1 MPSPTG
7 RKPARS
13 RRTIPAI
20 GEARQ
25 SQVLQLYGPGAMVDL
40 PGYAVVIGGLDY
52 WNTKGSD
59 PIDEPRLLKLV
70 RAATGVG
77 HIELRTPPKQADS
90 QSSGGGS
97 IKALR
102 FPQWSLAQ
110 KVTERFVDGR
120 PFRARPLVHYRDGCV
135 DDWKWFQDDDGVKY
149 PLVPIRFVMACPHG
163 HLSDIPWRDFCFRE
177 LNCSNRERLYL
188 LEAGTGNDFTQIYVQ
203 SDSGVHRKLADA
215 YVTDLN
221 PLFFCQGRTPW
232 LGPGSRDPEACHSI
246 GRNGKE
252 EKTKNQLLVRSATN
266 AYFTE
271 TLSVISLPDDRNSL
285 AKRVA
290 EHYDNL
296 KLFTEESQI
305 AVALLAFP
313 QVKAAFEGV
322 SAAELWAAIQA
333 HRGQGSGPAPEP
345 KDEELAVLTGPM
357 EGVSDPSEDSLFH
370 ADTWQPSQPP
380 AWYGK
385 AIRRVL
391 LIHRL
396 REVQALV
403 GFTRFKARVSSLG
416 GLPIQ
421 TDRANRRAPLATN
434 LTWVPASEN
443 KGEGLFVEFEPA
455 TIEAWC
461 ASAAVR
467 ERCRQFTAAFEEE
480 WLGSRGLTSHDFPF
494 PGPAYLLLHSLSH
507 LLITE
512 MALDCG
518 YGASS
523 IRERIYARPLDP
535 TQQGSNR
542 YGILLFTSSSGSEGT
557 LGGLVEAGKRID
569 RYLEKAFE
577 RALLCSNDP
586 FCAEHDPNHPFDI
599 RPTHG
604 AACHGCELIAETCC
618 ERGNEFLDRALV
630 SRTVAVH
637 EGEADPSFWSYL
649 QQ

>member
-1 MPSPTG
+1 MPAPKS
-7 RKPARS
+7 RS
-13 RRTIPAI
+13 RRTIPEI

-40 PGYAVVIGGLDY
+40 PGFAVVIGGLDY

-59 PIDEPRLLKLV
+59 VVDEPRLLQLV

-77 HIELRTPPKQADS
+77 HVELRTPPRAGESFTQP
-90 QSSGGGS
+90 GGS

-110 KVTERFVDGR
+110 KVTERFIDGR
-120 PFRARPLVHYRDGCV
+120 PFRARPLVHYRDSCV
-135 DDWKWFQDDDGVKY
+135 EDWKRFKDDDGKTH

-177 LNCSNRERLYL
+177 FNCSNRERLYL

-203 SDSGVHRKLADA
+203 SEGGTYRKLADA
-215 YVTDLN
+215 MVTDLN
-221 PLFFCQGRTPW
+221 ALFFCQGRTPW
-232 LGPGSRDPEACHSI
+232 LGPRSRDPEPCLSI
-246 GRNGKE
+246 NAKGKE
-252 EKTKNQLLVRSATN
+252 EKTKNRLLVRSATN

-290 EHYDNL
+290 EQYDNL
-296 KLFTEESQI
+296 KLFTSDDQI
-305 AVALLAFP
+305 GVALETFP
-313 QVKAAFEGV
+313 PVKAAFEGV

-333 HRGQGSGPAPEP
+333 HRGQGSTAPTEP

-357 EGVSDPSEDSLFH
+357 EGVSDASEDSLFH
-370 ADTWQPSQPP
+370 ADVWQPREAPD
-380 AWYGK
+380 WYRK

-391 LIHRL
+391 LIHQL

-403 GFTRFKARVSSLG
+403 GFIRFTARTSSLG

-421 TDRANRRAPLATN
+421 TAKANRRAALASN
-434 LTWVPASEN
+434 LSWVPTSEN
-443 KGEGLFVEFEPA
+443 KGEGLFLEFEPA

-461 ASAAVR
+461 TSDPVQQ
-467 ERCRQFTAAFEEE
+467 RCRQFMAAFEND
-480 WLGSRGLTSHDFPF
+480 WLQSRGLSTSDFPF

-523 IRERIYARPLDP
+523 IRERIYGRPLDP
-535 TQQGSNR
+535 TQPGTNR

-557 LGGLVEAGKRID
+557 LGGLVEAGKRLD

-586 FCAEHDPNHPFDI
+586 FCAEHDPNHAFDI

-604 AACHGCELIAETCC
+604 AAYHGCELIAETSC
-618 ERGNEFLDRALV
+618 ERRNEFLDRGLV
-630 SRTVAVH
+630 SRTVAFH
-637 EGEADPSFWSYL
+637 SGEPDPSFWSWL
-649 QQ
+649 QP

>member
-1 MPSPTG
+1 
-7 RKPARS
+7 
-13 RRTIPAI
+13 
-20 GEARQ
+20 
-25 SQVLQLYGPGAMVDL
+25 
-40 PGYAVVIGGLDY
+40 
-52 WNTKGSD
+52 
-59 PIDEPRLLKLV
+59 
-70 RAATGVG
+70 
-77 HIELRTPPKQADS
+77 
-90 QSSGGGS
+90 
-97 IKALR
+97 
-102 FPQWSLAQ
+102 
-110 KVTERFVDGR
+110 
-120 PFRARPLVHYRDGCV
+120 
-135 DDWKWFQDDDGVKY
+135 
-149 PLVPIRFVMACPHG
+149 MACPHG

-177 LNCSNRERLYL
+177 LNCKNRERLYL

-203 SDSGVHRKLADA
+203 SESGVPRKLADA

-232 LGPGSRDPEACHSI
+232 LGPGSRDPDPCHSI
-246 GRNGKE
+246 GKNGKE
-252 EKTKNQLLVRSATN
+252 EKTKNRLLVRSATN

-290 EHYDNL
+290 EQYDNL
-296 KLFTEESQI
+296 KLLADEAQVTL
-305 AVALLAFP
+305 ALAAFP
-313 QVKAAFEGV
+313 PVKAAFEGV
-322 SAAELWAAIQA
+322 SAGQLWAAIQA
-333 HRGQGSGPAPEP
+333 HRGQASGSAAEP
-345 KDEELAVLTGPM
+345 KDEELAVLTGDL

-370 ADTWQPSQPP
+370 ADIWQPSEP
-380 AWYGK
+380 ALWYRK

-403 GFTRFKARVSSLG
+403 GFTRFTPRTSSLG

-421 TDRANRRAPLATN
+421 SATANRRAALASN
-434 LTWVPASEN
+434 LSWVPSTEN
-443 KGEGLFVEFEPA
+443 KGEGLFVEFDPA
-455 TIEAWC
+455 AIEEWS
-461 ASAAVR
+461 ASDPVQQ
-467 ERCRQFTAAFEEE
+467 RCSQFIDAFEHD
-480 WLGSRGLTSHDFPF
+480 WLQSRGLTTADFPF

-523 IRERIYARPLDP
+523 IRERIYAKPLDP
-535 TQQGSNR
+535 TQTGSNR

-557 LGGLVEAGKRID
+557 LGGLVEAGKRLD

-604 AACHGCELIAETCC
+604 AACHGCELIAETSC
-618 ERGNEFLDRALV
+618 ERRNEFLDRALV

-637 EGEADPSFWSYL
+637 TGEADPSFWSYL
-649 QQ
+649 QP